1 MATRVSWGFADIT
14 ISFDMETPQ
23 GASGRGGH
31 VGWQGERAR
40 SVGVAENH
48 TMCKPRRA
56 AQAAAAPQASDSSY
70 EAELAILEEA
80 AMLKSADREG

>member
-31 VGWQGERAR
+31 VEWQGERAR
-40 SVGVAENH
+40 SVGVAECHIN
-48 TMCKPRRA
+48 CKPRRA
-56 AQAAAAPQASDSSY
+56 AQEEPVLSLDCFLHPMHSSVNSNVKFRAPP
-70 EAELAILEEA
+70 
-80 AMLKSADREG
+80 

>member
-31 VGWQGERAR
+31 VCLQGERTR
-40 SVGVAENH
+40 SVGVAEGCAL
-48 TMCKPRRA
+48 CKPRRA
-56 AQAAAAPQASDSSY
+56 AQ
-70 EAELAILEEA
+70 EESV
-80 AMLKSADREG
+80 L

>member
-31 VGWQGERAR
+31 VDWQGERAR
-40 SVGVAENH
+40 SVGMAEGH
-48 TMCKPRRA
+48 ALCKPRRA
-56 AQAAAAPQASDSSY
+56 AQ
-70 EAELAILEEA
+70 EES
-80 AMLKSADREG
+80 MM